1 MGLVKMEQE
10 ISAVRQA
17 EEEAEEEQTGVPQLR
32 VLCLPLPME
41 GRAAMVALGLA
52 VAQQGQAMAVMGPL
66 LVQEAVAAERQQ
78 MVPVAME
85 LMELTGT
92 RHMAQAVAVAVAV

>member
-1 MGLVKMEQE
+1 
-10 ISAVRQA
+10 
-17 EEEAEEEQTGVPQLR
+17 
-32 VLCLPLPME
+32 
-41 GRAAMVALGLA
+41 MVALGLA